1 MLNDFTWNMT
11 GYIPKYQVN
20 PHGDGI
26 IPYVAE
32 RIFQLEPE
40 PPSVGNLNEYILSA
54 LHEKNLLHFSFF
66 LHHYEPQLNKRIK
79 SFLGVDGGDLYDTDR
94 FLDIKLSCREQMLQK
109 LMDYD
114 PAKGAEYATYIFPF
128 IRDAMLRFRM
138 GEEKWSVSSLTNYKM
153 VRSMA
158 WLYHNTKDAV
168 NEFSKKYNCDLAL
181 AEEYLKVVRGIR
193 NQQPFYV
200 TDEDGEETG
209 EDVALDDSW
218 NYTDILWNGIQ
229 AEKVQRAFEKLNY
242 REQTLLEKRLAI
254 CMTCGRVGSW
264 KNRPTF
270 EDLAVMFEGST
281 ASGAERAYRKAMD
294 KLTELLVAE
303 GAIHAV
309 RLKQKSKTKRK
320 KKITAAI
327 YEYQADCD
335 GEWGEISVDFENG
348 TAEIIRL
355 ADWDTIKTNWF
366 ANEAIRYI
374 LSLSPDALKKYM
386 LVPLEAATYILNPY
400 NNCKWYLLCSHAIIL
415 LQMIGGIHMKPILNI
430 ENLTKIYGN
439 VPSQTKALNGI
450 TFQVMPGEFL
460 GIMGSSGS
468 GKSTLLNC
476 IATVI
481 QPTGGSIQVE
491 GDTLQSLKGKA
502 LAEYR
507 GKKVGYLF
515 QNFELLDNLTGR
527 ENILLPTSL
536 HGVSEAE
543 SSQRLKQLAD
553 YLEITDVLDKFPS
566 KMSGG
571 QRQRVAAARALIL
584 HPQMILADEPT
595 GALDSKNARS
605 LMEKLSGLNRDE
617 QATILMV
624 THDSNAASFCKR
636 ILFIQDGVIF
646 HELRRGDESQQEF
659 YGRILKV
666 MAQLGGGSANVL

>member
-1 MLNDFTWNMT
+1 
-11 GYIPKYQVN
+11 
-20 PHGDGI
+20 
-26 IPYVAE
+26 
-32 RIFQLEPE
+32 
-40 PPSVGNLNEYILSA
+40 
-54 LHEKNLLHFSFF
+54 
-66 LHHYEPQLNKRIK
+66 
-79 SFLGVDGGDLYDTDR
+79 
-94 FLDIKLSCREQMLQK
+94 
-109 LMDYD
+109 MDYD
-114 PAKGAEYATYIFPF
+114 PAKGVEYATYIFPF

-386 LVPLEAATYILNPY
+386 LVPLEP
-400 NNCKWYLLCSHAIIL
+400 
-415 LQMIGGIHMKPILNI
+415 P
-430 ENLTKIYGN
+430 
-439 VPSQTKALNGI
+439 
-450 TFQVMPGEFL
+450 
-460 GIMGSSGS
+460 
-468 GKSTLLNC
+468 
-476 IATVI
+476 
-481 QPTGGSIQVE
+481 
-491 GDTLQSLKGKA
+491 
-502 LAEYR
+502 
-507 GKKVGYLF
+507 
-515 QNFELLDNLTGR
+515 
-527 ENILLPTSL
+527 
-536 HGVSEAE
+536 
-543 SSQRLKQLAD
+543 
-553 YLEITDVLDKFPS
+553 
-566 KMSGG
+566 
-571 QRQRVAAARALIL
+571 LI
-584 HPQMILADEPT
+584 
-595 GALDSKNARS
+595 S
-605 LMEKLSGLNRDE
+605 
-617 QATILMV
+617 
-624 THDSNAASFCKR
+624 R
-636 ILFIQDGVIF
+636 ILTTTVSGICCVPM
-646 HELRRGDESQQEF
+646 LSF
-659 YGRILKV
+659 YYK
-666 MAQLGGGSANVL
+666 